1 MIDYGDLLL
10 APLYTAFGVPA
21 ILTIDD
27 SDATEADLTV
37 IDKTGGVMVGD
48 NVAIGTVEP
57 GAILRLSD
65 LLGVGLTRASLD
77 EATIAFSGNVWRI
90 VSHHP
95 KPVPSGET
103 AGEIV
108 LILELQS

>member
-1 MIDYGDLLL
+1 MLDYGDLLL
-10 APLYTAFGVPA
+10 APLYGVYGVPA
-21 ILTIDD
+21 ILTLDD
-27 SDATEADLTV
+27 SEATEADVTA

-57 GAILRLSD
+57 GAIIRLSE
-65 LLGVGLTRASLD
+65 LLAVGLTRESLD
-77 EATIAFSGNVWRI
+77 GALIAFSGNVWRI

-95 KPVPSGET
+95 KPVPSGEN

-108 LILELQS
+108 MILELQ